1 MAKKKRTKASLLKF
15 LKGPA
20 ILDLYNFM
28 REAWSPQLYTGAER
42 TIKKQLKKDKKG
54 ESKRPIGVQECITY
68 GAVESIDPLCE
79 QTIDFMW
86 EIVASLTQ
94 KLALTLAPVPGA

>member
-1 MAKKKRTKASLLKF
+1 
-15 LKGPA
+15 
-20 ILDLYNFM
+20 M
-28 REAWSPQLYTGAER
+28 REAWSPQLYTGAEK
-42 TIKKQLKKDKKG
+42 TIKKQLKKEG
-54 ESKRPIGVQECITY
+54 IKRPIGVQECITY

-86 EIVASLTQ
+86 EIVASLAQ